1 MQSPL
6 DLIDA
11 VSARVGAS
19 TLGAAPTE
27 AAQPAGGVDQ
37 KSCDPATATGVAAF
51 ATALFGKVCEARPD
65 EAVTVV
71 SPLSVAAALALALAG
86 ATGASATELTTLL
99 GVPDHAEIARLSETL
114 LSDNSVTLKL
124 ASSIWLHKTIKDEY
138 ILTAQSAHKAVAAP
152 LGTSYA
158 PINAWVAGATE
169 GKITDL
175 LQGAPDPL
183 VRAVLVNA
191 VYFKGSW
198 ASKFDPAH
206 TRLGTFNA
214 AGGAS
219 IPAQF
224 MHRSAKQLPAS
235 PSLQTLG
242 GAAAVR
248 LDYGHED
255 GPFAALLVLPADAE
269 DASMAAAVAG
279 LQSGVKHVLT
289 ALTPQP
295 TVNLALPRFKAEWGA
310 HSLVPAL
317 KALGVAH
324 PFNGSG
330 GFLGMS
336 DDPEL
341 HISDV
346 VHKAL
351 IEVNEE
357 GTVAAAATAVI
368 MKTRSLGP
376 PPLRLTFDRPFLM
389 LVVHTP
395 TGLPMF
401 MGRFNL
407 PDLGGD

>member
-6 DLIDA
+6 DLVDA
-11 VSARVGAS
+11 ISTRVGAQS
-19 TLGAAPTE
+19 LAAAPS
-27 AAQPAGGVDQ
+27 AQPAGGVDK

-51 ATALFGKVCEARPD
+51 ATALFGKVCEQRPE

-86 ATGASATELTTLL
+86 ATGASAAELTTLL
-99 GVPDHAEIARLSETL
+99 GVPDHAEIARLSEAL
-114 LSDNSVTLKL
+114 LVDESVTLKI
-124 ASSIWLHKTIKDEY
+124 ASSIWLHKTIKDDY
-138 ILTAQSAHKAVAAP
+138 ILTAQSAHHAVAAP

-169 GKITDL
+169 GKIADL

-206 TRLGTFNA
+206 TRPGTFHA
-214 AGGAS
+214 AGAS

-279 LQSGVKHVLT
+279 LQGGVKHVLD

-295 TVNLALPRFKAEWGA
+295 TVNLAVPRFKAEWGA

-401 MGRFNL
+401 MGRFNS